1 MKDNFKNKKMDLHLA
16 IQTLEKTIE
25 NPRIGLPEDIF
36 FFISRLTAMV
46 NVDLLVRDKHKGILL
61 SWRDTVFSGA
71 GWHVPGGIIR
81 FKESL
86 EERIKQVAL
95 SELGTQ
101 VEYNPVPIAINQI
114 EKSHKTRGHFISF
127 LFNCYVSDDFIPDN
141 SSRKPTDSGY
151 LQWHQNCPDNLIKVH
166 NRLYREFIETPSRGN
181 YKDHIPYWKIDE

>member
-1 MKDNFKNKKMDLHLA
+1 MDLHLA

-166 NRLYREFIETPSRGN
+166 DRLYREFIETPSRGN